1 VASNPASLFKTV
13 NCTCDV
19 CVAMCEEKPCH
30 GTPEEMQRLI
40 DAGHSDR
47 LALYF
52 CQNYSLKPKLEY
64 VEYLGPSP
72 VFEQRGCTFLKDK
85 RCELHA
91 SGMKPLEGRVVWHGK
106 TNMRR
111 FPVPR
116 GYTLREYIAS
126 LWANEPAQMLVDSW
140 KRSHLTSNE
149 YEAVKA
155 GMLRRALAFP
165 KSAAC
170 YR

>member
-1 VASNPASLFKTV
+1 
-13 NCTCDV
+13 
-19 CVAMCEEKPCH
+19 MCEEKPCH
-30 GTPEEMQRLI
+30 GTPEEIQRLI
-40 DAGHSDR
+40 DAGYSNR

-64 VEYLGPSP
+64 VEYIAPSP
-72 VFEQRGCTFLKDK
+72 LIEQRQCTFLKDK

-106 TNMRR
+106 TDIRGV
-111 FPVPR
+111 PVPK

-126 LWANEPAQMLVDSW
+126 LWVNESAQRLVDSW
-140 KRSHLTSNE
+140 KRLNLTSSE
-149 YEAVKA
+149 YDAVKA
-155 GMLRRALAFP
+155 GMLRRALPFP

-170 YR
+170 YK